1 MRQHGRGREKKSDGE
16 EDKGTGEEEVT
27 GRENQDD
34 VDIIAPAAYHTQ
46 HFHPVISSVLM
57 S

>member
-46 HFHPVISSVLM
+46 HFHPVIFSVLM